1 MERRTSTNPGGNNAH
16 HQVLSRLKLV
26 ADAVS
31 STDSELLPRR
41 GSVKLSRR
49 HSLKVLTA
57 AVALPSPASIQ
68 AHRIRL
74 VVLDVGGTIL
84 EDRGDVV
91 EALQST
97 MARREIIVSAAE
109 LGPWRGAAKRA
120 VIQHFVDQQSKQS
133 DAARQTLAGE
143 IYKAFVGQVTE
154 AYRTVPPIAGAQEAI
169 RNLLANDYIV
179 AATTG
184 FDREI
189 VMPIFRR
196 LGWEKYFAAIVTS
209 DDVTQGRPAPYLIF
223 HAMEA
228 ARVNSVAE
236 VMAVGDT
243 PLDLRAA
250 KNAGVRGVVGV
261 LSGASTAD
269 QLRGEPHTQILSSV
283 AKLPALLGLKR

>member
-1 MERRTSTNPGGNNAH
+1 M
-16 HQVLSRLKLV
+16 
-26 ADAVS
+26 
-31 STDSELLPRR
+31 
-41 GSVKLSRR
+41 KLSRR

-57 AVALPSPASIQ
+57 AVALPSPASMQ
-68 AHRIRL
+68 GHRIRL

-84 EDRGDVV
+84 EDRGYVV

-97 MARREIIVSAAE
+97 MARREIIVSATE

-133 DAARQTLAGE
+133 DAARQALAGE
-143 IYKAFVGQVTE
+143 IYKAFVAQVTE
-154 AYRTVPPIAGAQEAI
+154 AYRTVPPIGGAQEAI

-228 ARVNSVAE
+228 TRVNSVAE

-250 KNAGVRGVVGV
+250 KNAGISGMVGV
-261 LSGASTAD
+261 LSGAGTAD